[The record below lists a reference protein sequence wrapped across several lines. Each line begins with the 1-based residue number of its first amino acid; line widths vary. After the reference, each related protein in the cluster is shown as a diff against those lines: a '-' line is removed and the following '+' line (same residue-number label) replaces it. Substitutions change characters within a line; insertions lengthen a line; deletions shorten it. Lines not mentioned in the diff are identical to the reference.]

1 MSPANVA
8 AGSVVPAVISFLRN
22 FPGPG
27 TPNIVQVDWIQ
38 DYPFVRTILELN
50 LEYDAVWR
58 ELIAGTSLPSAASGW
73 GLITVV
79 LNWTRTRR
87 ERGKGAA
94 GSVQCLMR
102 SDKRKEMNAQRNK
115 DRSDRNEIVCS
126 CP

>member
-27 TPNIVQVDWIQ
+27 TPNIIQVDWIQ

-58 ELIAGTSLPSAASGW
+58 ELIAGTSLPSAAAGW
-73 GLITVV
+73 GRFTVV
-79 LNWTRTRR
+79 LRLDQNETR
-87 ERGKGAA
+87 ERK
-94 GSVQCLMR
+94 R
-102 SDKRKEMNAQRNK
+102 SGWLSAMPDA
-115 DRSDRNEIVCS
+115 
-126 CP
+126 